1 MIRIVERPFLST
13 YSGVETGK
21 YIMKEDHAHGR
32 RFHGD
37 ASGLRSQKRLS
48 LLEVDRVVDLCVESR
63 EVKSVL
69 DVGTGT
75 GVFAEAFSKKG
86 LHVTGVDA
94 NESLLADAR
103 VYMPAAR
110 FVKGSAEALP
120 FSDGSFD
127 LVFLGHVL
135 HEADDPVTALK
146 EAGRVAKVII
156 AVLEWPYTE
165 EEYGPP
171 LSERLRPEAIID
183 FAKQAGY
190 SGTERMALTHMDLY
204 LMLP

>member
-1 MIRIVERPFLST
+1 M
-13 YSGVETGK
+13 
-21 YIMKEDHAHGR
+21 MKEDHAHGR

-75 GVFAEAFSKKG
+75 GLFAEAFLKKG
-86 LHVTGVDA
+86 LKVTGVDA
-94 NESLLADAR
+94 NTTLLSEAR
-103 VYMPAAR
+103 TRVPKVR

-146 EAGRVAKVII
+146 EAGRVAKVIV

-171 LSERLRPEAIID
+171 LSERLRPEAILD

-190 SGTERMALTHMDLY
+190 SDIERKALTHMDLY
-204 LMLP
+204 LMAP